1 MPKAQSYRVTL
12 SFSEV
17 SLLKDIVHKGKHSA
31 QERKRA
37 QALLLAN
44 DQVFDK
50 DIAQTLGMHR
60 RGVEDLRRRFV
71 EEGFEATLHGKP
83 RGHRQR
89 SLTGEDEARLIALA
103 CEKTPDGI
111 HHWSLRLLQERWATL
126 ENTDT
131 KTVSHET
138 IRKVLK
144 KANSSLGK
152 GGSGASRRKP
162 TRNS

>member
-1 MPKAQSYRVTL
+1 MPKLQSYRVTL
-12 SFSEV
+12 SLDEA
-17 SLLKDIVHKGKHSA
+17 SLLKDIIHKGKHSA
-31 QERKRA
+31 QTRKRA

-50 DIAQTLGMHR
+50 DIAQT
-60 RGVEDLRRRFV
+60 F
-71 EEGFEATLHGKP
+71 
-83 RGHRQR
+83 
-89 SLTGEDEARLIALA
+89 A
-103 CEKTPDGI
+103 CEKTPDGV
-111 HHWSLRLLQERWATL
+111 HHWSLRLLQKRWATL

-162 TRNS
+162 TRNGHTEETMTPRESTGNSLRKTQK